1 MCVMFFLCFCFC
13 ATNPPPSPFLLCRCA
28 LFMHMNPIEVYTVTV
43 DYLFLTFTKGGFM
56 DSELM
61 DHIIRFW
68 KNDESMNLVY
78 RSGERVLLSPLFI
91 TVFIFFFSFFSALVN
106 CSK

>member
-1 MCVMFFLCFCFC
+1 MCVMFFCVFAFVLL
-13 ATNPPPSPFLLCRCA
+13 TPPPSPFLLCRCA
-28 LFMHMNPIEVYTVTV
+28 LFMHRNPIEVYTVTA
-43 DYLFLTFTKGGFM
+43 DYMFLTFTKGGFM

-68 KNDESMNLVY
+68 KNDESMNVVY

-91 TVFIFFFSFFSALVN
+91 TVFLFFLIFFLLE
-106 CSK
+106 

>member
-1 MCVMFFLCFCFC
+1 MCNVCVFFLCVP
-13 ATNPPPSPFLLCRCA
+13 NPPPSSFVLCRSA
-28 LFMHMNPIEVYTVTV
+28 LFMHRNPVEVYTVNV
-43 DYLFLTFTKGGFM
+43 DYMFLTFTRGGFM

-68 KNDESMNLVY
+68 KNDESMNVVY

-91 TVFIFFFSFFSALVN
+91 TVFLFFFLIFFLLE
-106 CSK
+106 